1 MTPTLRT
8 RVSHQRFP
16 WLLPVALLLAGCGKQ
31 ASAPAP
37 ERVTTITTATVKQR
51 DLPLTESAVGA
62 ETAIVSALGYD
73 PTRVGGTSHIRL
85 SFPQHVA
92 AQLRIGQAVMLSN
105 FATPDKKV
113 RGDIREIRPALDST
127 TLSREVIVAVRT
139 DRAWRPDG
147 SVRGEVVLGV
157 RKNALVVPEQAVVL
171 RPAGSVIYVVAD
183 ALVEERPVKTGI
195 VRDGEFEIVA
205 GAEPG
210 ETVAVDGA
218 ALLTKGAKVKV
229 REPPA

>member
-1 MTPTLRT
+1 M
-8 RVSHQRFP
+8 RVRMP
-16 WLLPVALLLAGCGKQ
+16 RAAWLLPLALALGACGNTAKP
-31 ASAPAP
+31 PAP
-37 ERVTTITTATVKQR
+37 ERITTITTAAVKQR
-51 DLPLTESAVGA
+51 DLPVTESAVGA

-92 AQLRIGQAVMLSN
+92 TQLRIGQAIMLNN

-113 RGDIREIRPALDST
+113 RGEIREIRPALDST
-127 TLSREVIVAVRT
+127 TLSREVIVAVRAGR
-139 DRAWRPDG
+139 DWRPEG

-183 ALVEERPVKTGI
+183 GTVQERPVKTGL
-195 VRDGEFEIVA
+195 VRDGEIEIVS
-205 GAEPG
+205 GANVNDV
-210 ETVAVDGA
+210 VAVDGA
-218 ALLTKGAKVKV
+218 AMLSEGAKVKV
-229 REPPA
+229 REPRA